1 MGVIPPK
8 VHRIIDFLMV
18 AVFAAAPF
26 LIDLNSRTRLGSF
39 VLAGLILVLALMT
52 RERGET
58 SRPISMKVHRML
70 DIGLG
75 AAMVAV
81 PLIRTWTGD
90 SRWFYLATGAA
101 ILIVAVLT
109 DDRDV
114 AVPATTTEGTARRI

>member
-26 LIDLNSRTRLGSF
+26 LIELNPRTRMGSF
-39 VLAGLILVLALMT
+39 ALAALILVLALMT

-58 SRPISMKVHRML
+58 SRPVSMKLHRML

-75 AAMVAV
+75 AVMVAV

-101 ILIVAVLT
+101 ILLVAVLT
-109 DDRDV
+109 DDREVV
-114 AVPATTTEGTARRI
+114 ATERTTGRVAT

>member
-26 LIDLNSRTRLGSF
+26 LTDLTGRTRIMSF
-39 VLAGLILVLALMT
+39 VLAALILVLALMT
-52 RERGET
+52 AAPGE
-58 SRPISMKVHRML
+58 SKPISMKMHRML

-75 AAMVAV
+75 AVLVAL
-81 PLIRTWTGD
+81 PLIRSWTHD
-90 SRWFYLATGAA
+90 ARWFYLATGAA

-109 DDRDV
+109 DDRAVV
-114 AVPATTTEGTARRI
+114 APTTRDARV